1 MQSLVIRKHA
11 DKSGVQP
18 EGGPWPLA
26 GVSLISAPPVT
37 TISTSLLQQAVGEGW
52 ASVEGANAVVRPAGP
67 TQDVW
72 NSTHTGQP
80 HVFIHYDRIVFHT
93 LDGGDVAYRVVRQPD
108 KYADHGAA
116 TYPDQVKPFTATD
129 DTPVTAD
136 IYAAGATRVDHFY
149 TIELEG

>member
-1 MQSLVIRKHA
+1 MQGLVIRKHA
-11 DKSGVQP
+11 DKSGPQP
-18 EGGPWPLA
+18 DDGPWPLA
-26 GVSLISAPPVT
+26 GVSLVSAPKVT

-80 HVFIHYDRIVFHT
+80 HVFIHHDRIVFHT
-93 LDGGDVAYRVVRQPD
+93 LDGDVVYRVTRQPD

-116 TYPDQVKPFTATD
+116 TYPDQVKAFKATD
-129 DTPVTAD
+129 DTQVTPD

-149 TIELEG
+149 VIEMEG